1 MEEEK
6 VITVK
11 KDPFFHK
18 FARVM
23 LIGIFPLGLINYFL
37 WGFITNYDNFIIHIT
52 ITLLLILYLAVNIFI
67 SWKEFSFFEKVGGIL
82 FFSMF
87 YFINVLWLCNIFGAI
102 ITIFKPAEIH
112 QVYVDYVKKKRHSKS
127 WTPTYYHYFIFDN
140 GKNEMFSFK
149 AEKYEEDSCLK
160 VKYKQNLFVKYIY
173 IQEKLSYKNKT
184 DCLSKK

>member
-6 VITVK
+6 IIIVEE
-11 KDPFFHK
+11 DPFFHK
-18 FARVM
+18 VARVM

-37 WGFITNYDNFIIHIT
+37 WGFITNYDNFIIHIA

-67 SWKEFSFFEKVGGIL
+67 SWKEFSFFGKVGGIL
-82 FFSMF
+82 FISLFC
-87 YFINVLWLCNIFGAI
+87 FINIWWLFNMLGAI
-102 ITIFKPAEIH
+102 ITIFQPTETH
-112 QVYVDYVKKKRHSKS
+112 QVYVDYVKKERHHRS

-149 AEKYEEDSCLK
+149 TENYSEDSCLQ

-173 IQEKLSYKNKT
+173 ITNKLDDKNKT

>member
-6 VITVK
+6 VIIVEE
-11 KDPFFHK
+11 DPFFHK

-23 LIGIFPLGLINYFL
+23 LIGIFPLGLINYSL
-37 WGFITNYDNFIIHIT
+37 WGFKTNHDNFIIHIT

-87 YFINVLWLCNIFGAI
+87 YFINVWWLCNIFGAI
-102 ITIFKPAEIH
+102 ITVFQPAEIH
-112 QVYVDYVKKKRHSKS
+112 NVYVDYVEKKRHHKS

-149 AEKYEEDSCLK
+149 TENYSENSCLQ
-160 VKYKQNLFVKYIY
+160 VKYKQNLLVKYIY
-173 IQEKLSYKNKT
+173 ITEKLNDKNKT
-184 DCLSKK
+184 DCLSEK